1 MVLGI
6 LILVVVVYGYGTWS
20 LTFRE
25 ENRLR
30 TCENGVLRNMS
41 WTRWEELTGGRIKL
55 LDEDLYDSYSLSNVL
70 RLMKSQKMSGLV
82 GHAWEGRKMPTGV
95 WQENPKKTLD
105 GRCMHEWEENSKRIL
120 EQQDGRVWTGF
131 IWLRMEFSVVLLRA
145 RESFGF
151 HKLQG
156 IP

>member
-70 RLMKSQKMSGLV
+70 RLMKS
-82 GHAWEGRKMPTGV
+82 
-95 WQENPKKTLD
+95 
-105 GRCMHEWEENSKRIL
+105 
-120 EQQDGRVWTGF
+120 
-131 IWLRMEFSVVLLRA
+131 
-145 RESFGF
+145 
-151 HKLQG
+151 
-156 IP
+156 